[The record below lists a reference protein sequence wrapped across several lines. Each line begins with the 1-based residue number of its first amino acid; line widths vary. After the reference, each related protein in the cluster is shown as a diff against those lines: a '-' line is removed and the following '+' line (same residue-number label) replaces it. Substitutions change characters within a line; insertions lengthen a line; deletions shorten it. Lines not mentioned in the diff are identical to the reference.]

1 MFFSTYKQTSDE
13 IYSTRVKAFPYV
25 FHMLTLSSAV
35 SPSQTYERHNAE
47 KNNGQTRA
55 EIWLS
60 GDQLTTYSDPSRN
73 WTYCLQVRPAE
84 SQTIIFSVFCL
95 FVFCFVLFYFLA
107 TSWGMW
113 DLSSQTRNQTHVPSI
128 RIMESQPLDHQGSL
142 WTIILGYEH
151 PGRWRVTP

>member
-95 FVFCFVLFYFLA
+95 FVFCFVLFCFTFWPHHGACGILVPRPGIKPMSPA
-107 TSWGMW
+107 FESWSLNHWTTREVSGP
-113 DLSSQTRNQTHVPSI
+113 LSSDMSI
-128 RIMESQPLDHQGSL
+128 QEG
-142 WTIILGYEH
+142 EE
-151 PGRWRVTP
+151 